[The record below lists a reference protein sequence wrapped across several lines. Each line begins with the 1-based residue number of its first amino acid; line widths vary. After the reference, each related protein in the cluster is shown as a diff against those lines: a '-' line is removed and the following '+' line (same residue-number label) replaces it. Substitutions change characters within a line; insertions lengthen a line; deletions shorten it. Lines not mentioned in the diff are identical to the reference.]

1 LLLVARYNLQK
12 TILEINKTM
21 TDTTKRLSK
30 NIFSHNI
37 FKDDI
42 SDIALAIVDRM
53 VLEGLITDCTDTD
66 NEQEFEAQDIIR
78 EELIKLFKL

>member
-1 LLLVARYNLQK
+1 
-12 TILEINKTM
+12 M
-21 TDTTKRLSK
+21 TDTTERLSK

>member
-1 LLLVARYNLQK
+1 
-12 TILEINKTM
+12 M
-21 TDTTKRLSK
+21 TDTTEKLSK

>member
-1 LLLVARYNLQK
+1 LVALYNLQK
-12 TILEINKTM
+12 TILKTNKM
-21 TDTTKRLSK
+21 TDTTERLS
-30 NIFSHNI
+30 NYIYSHNI

-53 VLEGLITDCTDTD
+53 VFEKIIPNCIDTD
-66 NEQEFEAQDIIR
+66 DEQEFEVQDIIR